1 MSVDESEVADAST
14 RDDAEDDDTE
24 VRRSRFGVD
33 AITHANRPRGLEWTI
48 DECELADGTELPVN
62 DTDGRQSVSLLTQR
76 DWGTATFSGTVTV
89 PDDVYEAVMPQSDRG
104 SGADPPTELAI
115 IVHSRDSILRDAKP
129 VASPDGPGE
138 YEFAIDLDHD
148 RIYGAV
154 KLTPALVRSEPGD
167 EPGYG
172 TDVGKR
178 LAAGMPAAITVDLTK
193 STYGL
198 LHPKRRKFSK
208 HDDMPP
214 GSHLVHLELDGEES
228 PQLYLNDDYSEVL
241 DVLDTDVNQG
251 YDARIRDL
259 AFDVIE
265 SQLWPQLVAVVA
277 TDVSVDGELDE
288 QWQKDVVDAIAK
300 PVYGEEVGLCKAAL
314 QLREDC
320 NDRAANAR
328 LQRDVEDFVQ
338 ADTEVAAP
346 THLQALIGLIKR
358 RN

>member
-1 MSVDESEVADAST
+1 MSVGESEATDAST
-14 RDDAEDDDTE
+14 PGEDGYDAKE

-48 DECELADGTELPVN
+48 DECELADGTELPVD
-62 DTDGRQSVSLLTQR
+62 DTDGRQSVSLLTQQ

-89 PDDVYEAVMPQSDRG
+89 PDDVYQAVVPPSDRG

-115 IVHSRDSILRDAKP
+115 VVHSRDSVLRDAKP
-129 VASPDGPGE
+129 VASLAGPGE
-138 YEFAIDLDHD
+138 HEFAIDLEHD

-154 KLTPALVRSEPGD
+154 KLIPALVRSEPSD

-178 LAAGMPAAITVDLTK
+178 LAAGIPAALTVDLTK

-198 LHPKRRKFSK
+198 LHPKRRNFSK
-208 HDDMPP
+208 HHDMPP
-214 GSHLVHLELDGEES
+214 ESHLVHLELDGEES
-228 PQLYLNDDYSEVL
+228 PKLYLNDDYSDVL
-241 DVLDTDVNQG
+241 DVLDTDVDQG

-259 AFDVIE
+259 GFDVIE
-265 SQLWPQLVAVVA
+265 SQLWPQLVAAVA
-277 TDVSVDGELDE
+277 TEVSVDGELDE
-288 QWQKDVVDAIAK
+288 QWQEDVVDAIAE
-300 PVYGEEVGLCKAAL
+300 PIYGEDVGLREAAL

-328 LQRDVEDFVQ
+328 LQRDIEDFVQ
-338 ADTEVAAP
+338 ANTEVDAP
-346 THLQALIGLIKR
+346 THLQALISLIRR